1 MRTKV
6 IIEIVNNLKEKLSAD
21 QCESLKIVLRTV
33 LERYDITESVWSDA
47 DDGDKDYEAFME
59 CFFAER
65 ENEGLSKETIKNY
78 RMHLHFLFQD
88 INKNVREITDE
99 DINRYLK
106 RYKEKRQVS
115 NGYMNDIRHVFNSF
129 FCWMQIKKH
138 IAMNPMVSIRPF
150 KEVKR
155 IKRPFTGEQ
164 MESMR
169 SHCDRERDL
178 ALLEVLYSTA
188 IRVGEV
194 VKLNRSDIDFS
205 DTGIIVFGKGNK
217 ERETYLNSKAFYHL
231 KEYLKIRTDD
241 NEALFVSSRKPYQ
254 RLTKAGIQNIFR
266 NIGKKSGVE
275 KVHPHRFR
283 RTAATDLLRAGMPL
297 EEVKEYL
304 GHEKIDTTMI
314 YCTVNQDNIKNSHQR
329 YMSA

>member
-33 LERYDITESVWSDA
+33 LERYDITESVRSDA

-150 KEVKR
+150 KEVK
-155 IKRPFTGEQ
+155 
-164 MESMR
+164 
-169 SHCDRERDL
+169 
-178 ALLEVLYSTA
+178 
-188 IRVGEV
+188 
-194 VKLNRSDIDFS
+194 
-205 DTGIIVFGKGNK
+205 
-217 ERETYLNSKAFYHL
+217 
-231 KEYLKIRTDD
+231 
-241 NEALFVSSRKPYQ
+241 
-254 RLTKAGIQNIFR
+254 
-266 NIGKKSGVE
+266 
-275 KVHPHRFR
+275 
-283 RTAATDLLRAGMPL
+283 
-297 EEVKEYL
+297 
-304 GHEKIDTTMI
+304 
-314 YCTVNQDNIKNSHQR
+314 
-329 YMSA
+329 